1 MTRCHEDLGYSINIV
16 FKGKEKKYLRQNIL
30 ELEIFRLFT
39 IFGSIMEYYDVVIQ
53 VCKICFESMS

>member
-16 FKGKEKKYLRQNIL
+16 FNGKEKKYLRQNIL

-39 IFGSIMEYYDVVIQ
+39 IFGSIMEYYDVVI
-53 VCKICFESMS
+53 